1 MKIIVIYTKIL
12 FKKHLNLKKEFFKK
26 FKKCK
31 SILILKYQ
39 IFNKI

>member
-1 MKIIVIYTKIL
+1 MKIID
-12 FKKHLNLKKEFFKK
+12 LNLKKEFFKK

-31 SILILKYQ
+31 SILDLKYQ